1 MHTVEVRD
9 ERGEVLDRVHDTGQI
24 AALAAEVADDP
35 WFACLRFVD
44 PYGTTVFNAAQ
55 AGQLAIEITRRGD
68 PDDDALNLIVQLADQ
83 VAGEVNQ
90 FLWLLGD

>member
-1 MHTVEVRD
+1 VHTIEIRD
-9 ERGEVLDRVHDTGQI
+9 ERGVVLDRVHDTGQI
-24 AALAAEVADDP
+24 ATLAAEVAEDP

-44 PYGTTVFNAAQ
+44 PYGATVFNAAQ

-68 PDDDALNLIVQLADQ
+68 PDDDALNLIVQMADQ
-83 VAGEVNQ
+83 VAGEVDQ

>member
-1 MHTVEVRD
+1 VHTVEVRD

-24 AALAAEVADDP
+24 AALAAEVAEDP

-55 AGQLAIEITRRGD
+55 AGQFAIEITRRGD
-68 PDDDALNLIVQLADQ
+68 PDDAALSLIVQLADQ

>member
-1 MHTVEVRD
+1 MHTIEVRD

-24 AALAAEVADDP
+24 AALAAEVAEDP

-68 PDDDALNLIVQLADQ
+68 PYDDALSLIVQMADQ